1 VTGSSFTFDRIV
13 HEQNVV
19 NLACFMLFL
28 KHFDILNKNKY
39 VTKREVQIM
48 FKKYSMSYKELD
60 LETFKIMIEKVAIA
74 YFHDE
79 ENISNI
85 ERVEKFYQLI
95 NIDSPAKFQA
105 KFQLLNKPFNI
116 LVHFY
121 FFIKIICLFI

>member
-1 VTGSSFTFDRIV
+1 M

-39 VTKREVQIM
+39 VTKKEVQIM

-60 LETFKIMIEKVAIA
+60 LETFKIMIEKIAIA
-74 YFHDE
+74 FYHDE

-85 ERVEKFYQLI
+85 ERVEKFY
-95 NIDSPAKFQA
+95 
-105 KFQLLNKPFNI
+105 
-116 LVHFY
+116 
-121 FFIKIICLFI
+121 